1 MVVNFSN
8 VDMKDR
14 PTLILKNAGGT
25 PLGVL
30 GYATNVTLDAKYNE
44 VSTLEFELPA
54 YVDGIEVP
62 YYDDVIGM
70 RIIEL
75 RNVGQFTLVN
85 PVETGDGV
93 KRVKTCKAN
102 SLEYEFVYKKIS
114 IPNGTYKFYGGTNRE
129 DTILGM
135 ILELMPS
142 WHVGSISTSLWN
154 KYRTF
159 DETNENVYNFIKG
172 SVQES
177 FNCIFDFD
185 TTQRLINIRDVSE
198 NAVSKPVFIS
208 NKNLAKQIELTEN
221 TEDIVTRLDVNG
233 AEGVDIR
240 DVNPTGTN
248 KIIMLD
254 YFMNEKNFS
263 SALITKYNT
272 WKNLVDNN
280 RTAFYNLN
288 IQHTLATMEKI
299 AEEAKLADLQGELTS
314 LENVLAVA
322 IQAVARKLQTQSA
335 IDQANANIRAKEAEI
350 AAQKSKIS
358 TIETQI
364 TSYYNQLKAIT
375 NTCSFEKYFTS
386 AELLQLDRYIKDDEI
401 SESSF
406 VATTTATY
414 SDPGVGQDL
423 SGASFSLSDATI
435 TNVAGASTNIYDCK
449 GGTIEIGGLS
459 AECISC
465 VVERKQNSGV
475 TITAFLGKG
484 TLNTHAFNTGC
495 VSISGTFS
503 AFSASDTDI
512 SAIISGYMYFTMDAS
527 EYEKRSI
534 SWELYEYGLEV
545 MRGLAYPTYSFSVDS
560 ANFFALDEFES
571 FKNHIELGQKVYLE
585 MNDDRVIE
593 PICIGVKFNYGDL
606 LSLELQFSDS
616 YVSGDSEF
624 RLVDLLEKSV
634 SMGKNVE
641 VSRYIYSSFV
651 DSGASNS
658 IKDFMTSA
666 LDTAKNAILSSTDQ
680 AITWDGAGF
689 RLRKYSNEAHTA
701 YDPEQIWMNNNS
713 IVMTDDSWATAKM
726 AIGKFHDDNLGDC
739 WGIVA
744 PMIVGTI
751 LAGERLMI
759 ESSKK
764 DGGVSVFTVD
774 EDGCRLYNSD
784 FEVAR
789 TVGTKKTSIVL
800 NPDIGIAIGSY
811 PLYDT
816 DATTGKKTLRT
827 ANAKFYADD
836 DGNLHLTGQLTATSL
851 IIRKNGTDSSIDDY
865 ISGNTTHTYSQD
877 EAPTDANIGDLWVDT
892 NDSNKMYRYNGTTW
906 DLISS
911 NDGPKVFIQNTM
923 PSNYKRGD
931 IWQDPS
937 NNFRQYTAVS
947 NTWGNMYDWAL
958 TSVGKV
964 AGASLVIDPD
974 TGSVEILASKT
985 MTIGS
990 TGTLALAAN
999 SHLTIGSNAQITMAS
1014 GGNITISAG
1023 GYIWVTTQD
1032 ANGNG
1037 GVVCINRY
1045 GVTLSGTSINM
1056 GATAN
1061 INMQGGTIQLQG
1073 GSISLIS
1080 NAGLTISGGA
1090 VTISS
1095 GSTFALQS
1103 GGVFSVDAD
1112 DDNSYIRFGGT
1123 STNPNFM
1130 VGRGGEIR
1138 CKSITA
1144 DNLYVN
1150 GSNIITT
1157 VGSSLATKIIV
1168 SDTKPSGH
1176 GILWAKPGGSSGGDS
1191 GAVNFLAQFYDN
1203 MGPEDATCVQ
1213 TLYRQEASAVGGTSC
1228 SYGVKFGI
1236 YIYGSSSARVYL
1248 NHINVKI
1255 RGSSQTETD
1264 NITIF
1269 DQYYS
1274 SYYLGTGSYIRVDTL
1289 NAPQYANLPNLSSYS
1304 GITVTIRVQKTGYI
1318 NARFEVGEDHIVRC
1332 YGTAGG
1338 GGTGDE
1344 SVCEMLYIP

>member
-93 KRVKTCKAN
+93 KRVKICKAN

-288 IQHTLATMEKI
+288 IQHALATMEKI

-322 IQAVARKLQTQSA
+322 IQAVAKKLQTQSA

-449 GGTIEIGGLS
+449 GGTIEIGVLS

-465 VVERKQNSGV
+465 VVERKHNSGV

-606 LSLELQFSDS
+606 PSLELQFSDS

-851 IIRKNGTDSSIDDY
+851 IIRKDGTDSSIDDY
-865 ISGNTTHTYSQD
+865 ISENTTHTYSQD
-877 EAPTDANIGDLWVDT
+877 EAPTDANIGDIWVDT

-911 NDGPKVFIQNTM
+911 NDGPKVFIRNTM

-964 AGASLVIDPD
+964 AGAALVIDPD
-974 TGSVEILASKT
+974 TGDVEILASKT

-990 TGTLALAAN
+990 EGTLALAAN
-999 SHLTIGSNAQITMAS
+999 SHLTIGSNTQITMAS
-1014 GGNITISAG
+1014 GGNIIIYAG
-1023 GYIWVTTQD
+1023 GYIQVGTYD
-1032 ANGNG
+1032 GGN
-1037 GVVCINRY
+1037 VLINRY
-1045 GVTLSGTSINM
+1045 GVSLSG
-1056 GATAN
+1056 
-1061 INMQGGTIQLQG
+1061 
-1073 GSISLIS
+1073 GSVDIKSGS
-1080 NAGLTISGGA
+1080 SFSVESGGLF
-1090 VTISS
+1090 T
-1095 GSTFALQS
+1095 
-1103 GGVFSVDAD
+1103 VDATSD
-1112 DDNSYIRFGGT
+1112 DSYIRFGGT
-1123 STNPNFM
+1123 SSNPNFSI
-1130 VGRGGEIR
+1130 GKGGNIKA
-1138 CKSITA
+1138 KSIYA
-1144 DNLYVN
+1144 DSISIGN
-1150 GSNIITT
+1150 GDLSSI
-1157 VGSSLATKIIV
+1157 VSGSIATKIYV
-1168 SDTKPSGH
+1168 GDTAPSGH
-1176 GILWAKPGGSSGGDS
+1176 GILWFEPTSSGGGSSGTVEFSVTPTSSSSYTSMNGWNPSTTFSLS
-1191 GAVNFLAQFYDN
+1191 GSSVSL
-1203 MGPEDATCVQ
+1203 
-1213 TLYRQEASAVGGTSC
+1213 GGTI
-1228 SYGVKFGI
+1228 SYGVKFRI
-1236 YIYGSSSARVYL
+1236 YNYSGTAYYQNVSVSATGNDSTVQLYNGQPVSYSISPGSYVEIDTRNTPVSLSNNITGSSS
-1248 NHINVKI
+1248 I
-1255 RGSSQTETD
+1255 S
-1264 NITIF
+1264 ITISVTKSAST
-1269 DQYYS
+1269 QARLEYEPIVVRCTGTGVSSTS
-1274 SYYLGTGSYIRVDTL
+1274 SYPECTVHYI
-1289 NAPQYANLPNLSSYS
+1289 A
-1304 GITVTIRVQKTGYI
+1304 
-1318 NARFEVGEDHIVRC
+1318 
-1332 YGTAGG
+1332 
-1338 GGTGDE
+1338 
-1344 SVCEMLYIP
+1344 